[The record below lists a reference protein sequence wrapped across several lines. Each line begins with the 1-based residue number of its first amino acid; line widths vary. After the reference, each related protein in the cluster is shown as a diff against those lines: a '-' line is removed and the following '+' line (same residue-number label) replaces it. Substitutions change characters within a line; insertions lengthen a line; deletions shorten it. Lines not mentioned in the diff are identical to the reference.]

1 MGTTLIHD
9 RKSIADQERKKQKYK
24 HRNNKNADNHSKKI
38 GYQHFLFFYSSSST
52 TSSKDTL

>member
-24 HRNNKNADNHSKKI
+24 HRNNKNADNHSKKKLVI
-38 GYQHFLFFYSSSST
+38 SIF
-52 TSSKDTL
+52 